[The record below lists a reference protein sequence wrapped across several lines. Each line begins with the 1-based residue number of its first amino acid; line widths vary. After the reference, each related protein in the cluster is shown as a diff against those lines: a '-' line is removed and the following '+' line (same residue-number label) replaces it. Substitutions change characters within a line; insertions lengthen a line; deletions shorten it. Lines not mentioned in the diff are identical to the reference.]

1 MHVIQSCLA
10 ENSDGV
16 PIMAWV
22 QRHTNRLMVRHSCS
36 MFGRGRVHAPFFDDA
51 AIVAAGVFEDRLECA
66 NLLSTIRSGGV
77 GFEKPVDYQG
87 INQ

>member
-1 MHVIQSCLA
+1 
-10 ENSDGV
+10 
-16 PIMAWV
+16 
-22 QRHTNRLMVRHSCS
+22 